1 MGEAAA
7 QGGAGA
13 GSWIEAVADAIGSI
27 FDFLGGSPRRIARQ
41 RDAARPDSLY
51 PGIFNSKDNSAVT
64 FIIITLVATGVIIG
78 MIVYATTR
86 K

>member
-1 MGEAAA
+1 MGEAEAAA
-7 QGGAGA
+7 QSGAG
-13 GSWIEAVADAIGSI
+13 GWIGPVADAIGSI

-51 PGIFNSKDNSAVT
+51 PGIFNTKDNSAVT
-64 FIIITLVATGVIIG
+64 FIVITLVATILIIG